1 MKMPEIIHSL
11 LSSDTILHHVQ
22 SLIEECIEEIE
33 CIRKVRRERDK
44 NLHLFVTPDLLVLQ
58 VACATL
64 QEEKLRFN
72 IKAPRS

>member
-11 LSSDTILHHVQ
+11 LSSDTILRHVQ
-22 SLIEECIEEIE
+22 SLIEECIEEVE
-33 CIRKVRRERDK
+33 CIRKVRRKRDK
-44 NLHLFVTPDLLVLQ
+44 NLHLSVTPDLLVLQ
-58 VACATL
+58 VAHATL